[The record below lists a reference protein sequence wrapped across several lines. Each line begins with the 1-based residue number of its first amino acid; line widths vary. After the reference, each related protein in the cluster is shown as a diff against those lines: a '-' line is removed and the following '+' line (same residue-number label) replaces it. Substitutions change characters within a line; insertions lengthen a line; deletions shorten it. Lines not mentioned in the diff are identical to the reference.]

1 MRRKYAL
8 GWRIFLV
15 VTVLIFCAGC
25 NGKGPNAPADAG
37 VATDSQG
44 DTKEPALTEPEGSEA
59 QTTAERE
66 TTAKEASSTEE
77 ETTTQEPDTEE
88 TAEALTTEASS
99 EAEAE
104 STTQEPTTQ
113 EPATQEPTTEEP
125 TTEEPTTQESTTPAP
140 TLSYEE
146 RQQLMRQL
154 ISQELPGILCWG
166 DSLTAGHGGN
176 GVSYP
181 GVLSEL
187 LNIRLIDGIEVL
199 NFGVSIETTY
209 TIMARANVVP
219 LYAFEFVIPAGCYP
233 AELEVVTDYGMYLN
247 LAASGDGGLNPVTI
261 AGVKGILKFVR
272 DKEDGGKLY
281 SFTRLEPGETVEVPG
296 MTAIIPDSVG
306 KYSNYVNVVFM
317 GQNGTYDGYED
328 LVNLYRRF
336 ADSFDNDRYIFI
348 GLTTDT
354 AERRQPL
361 EALMTEA
368 FGDKYINMR
377 AELVNRGTQLLGIP
391 ENDEDAAE
399 RVFGKVPVSLL
410 SDEVHLN
417 EYGYRAMAYIIYER
431 MEQLGY
437 FDGVKGILAEYNY

>member
-15 VTVLIFCAGC
+15 VAVLIFCAGC
-25 NGKGPNAPADAG
+25 NGKGPNAPVDAG
-37 VATDSQG
+37 VAADIQG
-44 DTKEPALTEPEGSEA
+44 DTKESVPTESQGSEV
-59 QTTAERE
+59 QTTPERE
-66 TTAKEASSTEE
+66 TTAEEASPTEE
-77 ETTTQEPDTEE
+77 EITTQEPVTQEPDTEE
-88 TAEALTTEASS
+88 ETTEALTTEASAV
-99 EAEAE
+99 AETE
-104 STTQEPTTQ
+104 STTQEPAVQEPITQ
-113 EPATQEPTTEEP
+113 ETTTQEPTT
-125 TTEEPTTQESTTPAP
+125 PAP
-140 TLSYEE
+140 PLSYEE

-219 LYAFEFVIPAGCYP
+219 LYAFDFVIPEGCYP

-247 LAASGDGGLNPVTI
+247 LAANGDGGLNPVTI

-281 SFTRLEPGETVEVPG
+281 SFTRLEPGEKVEVPG

-306 KYSNYVNVVFM
+306 KYSNYVNIVFM

-354 AERRQPL
+354 AESRQPF
-361 EALMTEA
+361 ENLMTEA
-368 FGDKYINMR
+368 FGDKFINMR
-377 AELVNRGTQLLGIP
+377 AELVNRGTQLVGIP
-391 ENDEDAAE
+391 ENEEDAAD
-399 RVFGKVPVSLL
+399 RVFGKVPASLM

-417 EYGYRAMAYIIYER
+417 EYGYRSMAYIIYER

-437 FDGVKGILAEYNY
+437 FDGVKGILSEYNY